1 MDIWWLGFLIALV
14 ASLAYGYWLGGYA
27 KRRGWTEDYARRRAA
42 LVPYCAGAVAVLVLL
57 AVRISTGKGWSA
69 EGSPSR
75 HAVFW
80 VMLGFVIG
88 GGLTKIIV
96 LRRIRPKAS

>member
-69 EGSPSR
+69 EGSPSPTFAKVNPFSAFDR
-75 HAVFW
+75 PQIRVW
-80 VMLGFVIG
+80 CTLGP
-88 GGLTKIIV
+88 
-96 LRRIRPKAS
+96 R